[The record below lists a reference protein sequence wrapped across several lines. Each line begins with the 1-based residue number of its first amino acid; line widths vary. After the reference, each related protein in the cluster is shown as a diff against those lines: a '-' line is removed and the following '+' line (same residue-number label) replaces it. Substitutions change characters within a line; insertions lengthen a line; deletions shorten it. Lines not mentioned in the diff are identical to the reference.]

1 MVLLGAFLD
10 KINVKSEENA
20 MKNRVKELRDAKH
33 LTQTGL
39 ALKVGSTQQTI
50 SKIEQ
55 IKVTMGWELVS
66 LKKLR

>member
-50 SKIEQ
+50 SNDKSKTMTKYICQKI
-55 IKVTMGWELVS
+55 V
-66 LKKLR
+66 